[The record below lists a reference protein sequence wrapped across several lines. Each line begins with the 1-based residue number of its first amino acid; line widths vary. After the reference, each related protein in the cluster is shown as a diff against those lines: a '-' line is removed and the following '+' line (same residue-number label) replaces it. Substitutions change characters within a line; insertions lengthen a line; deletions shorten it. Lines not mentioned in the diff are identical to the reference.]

1 MSISIGRQINAYQC
15 TDILIDNYVV
25 DHVEELSEEED
36 QLETT
41 NRYSILEQIPG
52 NYIEDTDDV
61 QVAVNTDEVDVQCAA
76 NMD

>member
-1 MSISIGRQINAYQC
+1 MIREVFYFMSISIGRQINAYQC

-41 NRYSILEQIPG
+41 NRYSILE
-52 NYIEDTDDV
+52 
-61 QVAVNTDEVDVQCAA
+61 
-76 NMD
+76 